1 MGRKERVRGDPAPGS
16 LSRALAFQQ
25 TKIEQNKW
33 KLSVGD
39 LSAPDDPMNM
49 RIKKGTCF
57 RGEKNLV
64 VKIILCKYH

>member
-25 TKIEQNKW
+25 TKFEQNKW

-39 LSAPDDPMNM
+39 LSAPDDPTNM
-49 RIKKGTCF
+49 RIKKRHMF
-57 RGEKNLV
+57 QR
-64 VKIILCKYH
+64 